1 MLTCKSNDTG
11 RVSSSKTTSPFSRAP
26 GLTINA
32 SAGEGLSIK
41 RAECTTAILRMIRN
55 MDRVITHT
63 ARDPL
68 TLVFGKEE
76 WRTEREFLSGLLV
89 INTMESGQTT
99 CNMAKA
105 PMSFLMVESMMA
117 IGKKIKS
124 MVSVDFSGQ
133 TVKSM
138 KVSGV

>member
-1 MLTCKSNDTG
+1 
-11 RVSSSKTTSPFSRAP
+11 
-26 GLTINA
+26 
-32 SAGEGLSIK
+32 
-41 RAECTTAILRMIRN
+41 
-55 MDRVITHT
+55 
-63 ARDPL
+63 
-68 TLVFGKEE
+68 
-76 WRTEREFLSGLLV
+76 
-89 INTMESGQTT
+89 MESGQTT

-138 KVSGV
+138 KESGV